1 MLSYFHQRYQR
12 KNLSAHAHC
21 LKITQNVAFE
31 FWHFSPIFVL
41 LKLTCLVTLFDRNL
55 QIFQKL
61 AKMDRL
67 NVNVTR
73 FARNV
78 EWYFF
83 SVIFKYSVEK
93 IWIDFLLLLQNSKS
107 FPWLLWPLCVLS
119 EVDALDM
126 RPKSAWAL
134 SFKKSL
140 LVSMGP
146 SVVVVLEEFKNFL
159 LLLFNRNSRRH
170 FIPVWH
176 DLFISYVISVL
187 GGPWRWSGL
196 LSQ

>member
-1 MLSYFHQRYQR
+1 MFENHPKCR
-12 KNLSAHAHC
+12 
-21 LKITQNVAFE
+21 IE
-31 FWHFSPIFVL
+31 FWIFAFSTNFCPIKTDLSGNTVWPQASGFE
-41 LKLTCLVTLFDRNL
+41 
-55 QIFQKL
+55 KL
-61 AKMDRL
+61 AKMNHFWHFWL
-67 NVNVTR
+67 TFVYSKCK
-73 FARNV
+73 RNSLRSQC
-78 EWYFF
+78 WMIFF

-146 SVVVVLEEFKNFL
+146 SVVVLEEFKNFL

>member
-1 MLSYFHQRYQR
+1 ML
-12 KNLSAHAHC
+12 ND
-21 LKITQNVAFE
+21 I
-31 FWHFSPIFVL
+31 
-41 LKLTCLVTLFDRNL
+41 
-55 QIFQKL
+55 
-61 AKMDRL
+61 
-67 NVNVTR
+67 
-73 FARNV
+73 
-78 EWYFF
+78 F

-146 SVVVVLEEFKNFL
+146 SVVVLEEFKNFL

-170 FIPVWH
+170 LWDMIC
-176 DLFISYVISVL
+176 LFPMSYRFSADHEDDPASSLSRQNHQKATMCKNVGTTVQLQLIFAL
-187 GGPWRWSGL
+187 L
-196 LSQ
+196 LSNMMQACSSRGCRQSPLLPMYQRFRRNWW